1 MADSPPERRNTMS
14 TTVTKEQIEERV
26 REALIEFGAEPDQIN
41 RDAEF
46 EKLDVDSLDL
56 VELAQISEDEWGV
69 QIKGEDMEGI
79 KTVGQAVDL
88 VAERRS

>member
-1 MADSPPERRNTMS
+1 
-14 TTVTKEQIEERV
+14 
-26 REALIEFGAEPDQIN
+26 
-41 RDAEF
+41 
-46 EKLDVDSLDL
+46 

-88 VAERRS
+88 VAGRMS

>member
-1 MADSPPERRNTMS
+1 MS
-14 TTVTKEQIEERV
+14 TTVTKEQVEERI
-26 REALIEFGAEPDQIN
+26 REALIEFGAEPDKIS

-46 EKLDVDSLDL
+46 EELDIDSLDL

-88 VAERRS
+88 VAGRMS

>member
-1 MADSPPERRNTMS
+1 MS

>member
-1 MADSPPERRNTMS
+1 MP
-14 TTVTKEQIEERV
+14 TTVSKEQIEERV
-26 REALIEFGAEPDQIN
+26 KEALIEFGAEPDQIN

-88 VAERRS
+88 VAERMS

>member
-1 MADSPPERRNTMS
+1 MS
-14 TTVTKEQIEERV
+14 TTQTKEQVEERV
-26 REALIEFGAEPDQIN
+26 TRALEEFGAEPDQIN

-56 VELAQISEDEWGV
+56 VELAQIAEDEYGV
-69 QIKGEDMEGI
+69 EIKGDDMEGI

-88 VAERRS
+88 IVERMG

>member
-1 MADSPPERRNTMS
+1 MS
-14 TTVTKEQIEERV
+14 TTVTKEQVEERI
-26 REALIEFGAEPDQIN
+26 RDALVEFGADPGEIN

-46 EKLDVDSLDL
+46 EALDVDSLDL
-56 VELAQISEDEWGV
+56 VELAQISEEEWGV

-88 VAERRS
+88 VPGRMS

>member
-1 MADSPPERRNTMS
+1 MP
-14 TTVTKEQIEERV
+14 TTVSKEQIEERV
-26 REALIEFGAEPDQIN
+26 KEALIEFGAEPDQIN

-69 QIKGEDMEGI
+69 KIKGEDMEGI

-88 VAERRS
+88 VAERMS

>member
-1 MADSPPERRNTMS
+1 MS
-14 TTVTKEQIEERV
+14 TTVTKDQIEERV
-26 REALIEFGAEPDQIN
+26 KEALIEFGAEPDQIN

-46 EKLDVDSLDL
+46 EALDVDSLDL

-88 VAERRS
+88 VAERMS

>member
-1 MADSPPERRNTMS
+1 MS
-14 TTVTKEQIEERV
+14 TTVTKEQVEERI
-26 REALIEFGAEPDQIN
+26 REALIEFGAEPEKID

-46 EKLDVDSLDL
+46 EALDVDSLDL

-88 VAERRS
+88 VAGRMS